1 MDGPALPVAGTR
13 WPETATVT
21 VVRGQGPRAEGL
33 VRPRSWGLL
42 VNPAPRGIVGAPS
55 YPQIIYSHSVVWGG
69 ETCRALVQFVRMDF
83 HLIVLIKFRGRAYW
97 LNSVLCGR
105 LFIKFR
111 NTTEHKCPIKYI
123 SVGSVD

>member
-1 MDGPALPVAGTR
+1 MDGPPLPVAGTR

-21 VVRGQGPRAEGL
+21 VVRGQDPRAEGH
-33 VRPRSWGLL
+33 VRPLSWGLL
-42 VNPAPRGIVGAPS
+42 LTPCRGNSGGTIVPTNNIFS
-55 YPQIIYSHSVVWGG
+55 FCSLGG
-69 ETCRALVQFVRMDF
+69 GTCRALVQFVRMNL
-83 HLIVLIKFRGRAYW
+83 HLIVLIRFRGRAYW